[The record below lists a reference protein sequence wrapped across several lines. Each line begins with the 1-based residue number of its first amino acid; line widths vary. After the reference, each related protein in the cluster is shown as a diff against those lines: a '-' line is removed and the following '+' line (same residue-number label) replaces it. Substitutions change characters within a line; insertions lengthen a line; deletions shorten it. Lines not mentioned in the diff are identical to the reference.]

1 MEREGFL
8 KSLFDVR
15 PNERRIA
22 ALMCGYFFLVITS
35 FWILKPIKKTL
46 FIQHYAETDFVFLG
60 TQYPASEAELF
71 AKVLNML
78 VAAAAAA
85 IFGILSSRMRREQLT
100 YAFSAFFVA
109 LYGVFALLLATP
121 ASASV
126 WSFYLFGDLFSTIMV
141 ATFFSFMSDSVNS
154 DAAKRLYGLVGFGGV
169 AGGAFGSTVVA
180 LWIDRYDTSTWLLFT
195 AVIAAVIVL
204 LARAA
209 SQSLPDYGV
218 EGAKPANT
226 TESTGSTQGAA
237 AGPTEALPAAAAKT
251 FAQPDEGEQ
260 GGSAALRGA
269 RLVCRSSYLLSI
281 VAIVGVYELVST
293 LVDFQFTSTIVALS
307 EGAAQTSQNFATV
320 YAASNWLA
328 MFVQLFLTSFIMRRF
343 GMTTALLVLP
353 CSIAMA
359 SAGFLIAPTLI
370 LGGLLSVSDNG
381 FSYSLNQSAKEALYV
396 PTTVQEKY
404 QAKAFIDMFV
414 QRFAKALGVGL
425 SLIVTSYF
433 SDSEGIRRLTF
444 FVLPLLGVW
453 IFAALAAGRRF
464 RDRTA
469 TESPHA

>member
-1 MEREGFL
+1 MERKGFL

-46 FIQHYAETDFVFLG
+46 FIQHYAQSGFDFGG
-60 TQYPASEAELF
+60 TLYSASEAELF

-85 IFGILSSRMRREQLT
+85 IFGILASRMRREQLT
-100 YAFSAFFVA
+100 YVFSAFFIV
-109 LYGVFALLLATP
+109 LYGVFAFLLASP
-121 ASASV
+121 ASAAV

-141 ATFFSFMSDSVNS
+141 ATFFSFLNDSVNS

-169 AGGAFGSTVVA
+169 AGGAFGSTIVA
-180 LWIDRYDTSTWLLFT
+180 LWIDRYETATWLFLT
-195 AVIAAVIVL
+195 AVIAAIIVL

-209 SQSLPDYGV
+209 SRALPDYA
-218 EGAKPANT
+218 EDTPAPEASLASDAPNT
-226 TESTGSTQGAA
+226 PSAETNE
-237 AGPTEALPAAAAKT
+237 
-251 FAQPDEGEQ
+251 

-269 RLVCRSSYLLSI
+269 RLVFGSSYLLSI

-293 LVDFQFTSTIVALS
+293 LVDYQFTTSIVAFS
-307 EGAAQTSQNFATV
+307 EDAAQRSQNFATV

-359 SAGFLIAPTLI
+359 SAGFLLAPTLL
-370 LGGLLSVSDNG
+370 LGGMLSVSDNG

-396 PTTVQEKY
+396 PTTVEEKY

-425 SLIVTSYF
+425 SLLVTRFF
-433 SDSEGIRRLTF
+433 SDSEDIGRLTL
-444 FVLPLLGVW
+444 FVLPLLAIW
-453 IFAALAAGRRF
+453 MFAALTAGRRF

-469 TESPHA
+469 SESTHV